1 MMQTELVRILLT
13 REFILQVNQSQKTLR
28 FFSFLSSLNTQFKV
42 LDMLQIMS
50 EYRYITES
58 LDMISLI
65 SQQCQH
71 VICKLWS

>member
-1 MMQTELVRILLT
+1 MQTELVRILLT

-65 SQQCQH
+65 SQQCQY